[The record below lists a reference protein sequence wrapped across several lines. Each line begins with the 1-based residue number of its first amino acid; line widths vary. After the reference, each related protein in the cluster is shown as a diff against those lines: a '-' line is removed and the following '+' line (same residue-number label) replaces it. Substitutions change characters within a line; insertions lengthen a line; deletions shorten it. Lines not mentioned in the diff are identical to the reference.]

1 MYSFQIQKELKT
13 IAGKNWKEQ
22 KFYIKQSKRKKR
34 YRCKWEERQIK
45 HSYLKTA
52 AIIVASKLERSKS
65 NSWLSNSKAYRQ
77 AEIFNHYRSIFAT
90 RVIKAHSYAFNLP
103 NLKPT
108 SLKYQVSYQLT
119 SSTFV
124 IKLQNKGHKRT
135 LSYFQ
140 ITEFRIN
147 YALKSSFTST
157 DIEGQVQPYNKV
169 SNFRVKGHQKTL

>member
-1 MYSFQIQKELKT
+1 M
-13 IAGKNWKEQ
+13 
-22 KFYIKQSKRKKR
+22 
-34 YRCKWEERQIK
+34 
-45 HSYLKTA
+45 
-52 AIIVASKLERSKS
+52 
-65 NSWLSNSKAYRQ
+65 Q

-103 NLKPT
+103 NLKPI

-124 IKLQNKGHKRT
+124 IKLQNKGHKGAF
-135 LSYFQ
+135 SYFQ